1 MSMKSFDKFCEKI
14 ILGEPGSEKE
24 IFDERQKQQRTQ
36 LTLFSLAVYAGAS
49 ALVVMLNEVT
59 PGFLEGSFSGMLL
72 CAGAAYLIWVIMAAR
87 KGCLFGVSGSQVI
100 INAISLLSMA
110 LCYTLMLLPDEDE
123 ESFAVIRNGKLTENA
138 AVLFA
143 LAMMA
148 VSAVIVI
155 ASNIIKKRSEP
166 NDMKS

>member
-1 MSMKSFDKFCEKI
+1 MI
-14 ILGEPGSEKE
+14 
-24 IFDERQKQQRTQ
+24 
-36 LTLFSLAVYAGAS
+36 
-49 ALVVMLNEVT
+49 
-59 PGFLEGSFSGMLL
+59 SGMLL

-100 INAISLLSMA
+100 TNSISLLSMA

-123 ESFAVIRNGKLTENA
+123 ESFAVIRNSKLTENA

-155 ASNIIKKRSEP
+155 ASNIRKKRSEP

>member
-36 LTLFSLAVYAGAS
+36 LTLISLAIYAAAS

-59 PGFLEGSFSGMLL
+59 PGFLESSFSGLLL
-72 CAGAAYLIWVIMAAR
+72 CAGVAYLIWVIMAAR

-100 INAISLLSMA
+100 TNAVFLLSMVP
-110 LCYTLMLLPDEDE
+110 CYTIMLLPDEDE
-123 ESFAVIRNGKLTENA
+123 EPFAIIRNGKLTVNA
-138 AVLFA
+138 VVLFA
-143 LAMMA
+143 FAMMA

-155 ASNIIKKRSEP
+155 ASNIRKKRSEP

>member
-36 LTLFSLAVYAGAS
+36 LTLFSLSIYAGAS

-59 PGFLEGSFSGMLL
+59 AGFLEGSFSGMLL

-100 INAISLLSMA
+100 TNSISLLSMA

-155 ASNIIKKRSEP
+155 ASNIRKKRSEP